1 MQKNDDFVL
10 TADNYYSQEANE
22 RFMSVHQYLDFV
34 GHMGVQG
41 CESRAMASLRGDYVR
56 PVTKPMLVGSYVDAY
71 FEGTLEKFKK
81 EHPEIFKT
89 TGDKGLKSEYL
100 QADKMVERAKK
111 DEKFMAYMG
120 GEKQVIMTG
129 YLFGCDWKIK
139 MDSYIEGKAI
149 VDLKT
154 ASDLHK
160 AWRVQDF
167 GYASVP
173 EYWGYTVQMAVYQK
187 IVEINT
193 GEKLPCILAFITKE
207 DSPELKLCYIDQMTL
222 DHSLNEVEM
231 NMSSVLMVKNGDV
244 EPIPCGKCDWC
255 KATEPI
261 EEVINIAD
269 LIEV

>member
-1 MQKNDDFVL
+1 MSEFVL
-10 TADNYYSQEANE
+10 TAENYYTQEANE
-22 RFMSVHQYLDFV
+22 RYMSVHQYLDFA
-34 GHMGVQG
+34 GHMGIQG
-41 CESRAMASLRGDYVR
+41 CESRAMAALRGDYVKEKT
-56 PVTKPMLVGSYVDAY
+56 VAMQVGSYVDAF
-71 FEGTLEKFKK
+71 FEGSLDQFKEQNPDIFTQKGELKANFKQAEKM
-81 EHPEIFKT
+81 I
-89 TGDKGLKSEYL
+89 
-100 QADKMVERAKK
+100 ERALK
-111 DEKFMAYMG
+111 DEKFMAAMS

-139 MDSYIEGKAI
+139 IDSYLPGKAI

-154 ASDLHK
+154 ASDLHR
-160 AWRVQDF
+160 AWKVKDF
-167 GYASVP
+167 GYASCA

-193 GEKLPCILAFITKE
+193 GEKLPCYLAFITKE
-207 DSPELKLCYIDQMTL
+207 DSPELKLCYIDQTTL

-231 NMSSVLMVKNGDV
+231 NMNSVLMVKSGEV

-261 EEVINIAD
+261 DKVINIAD

>member
-10 TADNYYSQEANE
+10 TNENYYSNEANW
-22 RFMSVHQYLDFV
+22 RYMSVHQYLDFV

-41 CESRAMASLRGDYVR
+41 CEKRAMAALKGEYVKEKS
-56 PVTKPMLVGSYVDAY
+56 TAMMVGSYVDSY
-71 FEGTLEKFKK
+71 FEGSLDQFKK
-81 EHPEIFKT
+81 ENPDIFT
-89 TGDKGLKSEYL
+89 QKGELKASYK
-100 QADKMVERAKK
+100 QAEKMIARAEK
-111 DEKFMAYMG
+111 DEKFMAYMS
-120 GEKQVIMTG
+120 GEKQVIKTG

-139 MDSYIEGKAI
+139 MDSYIPGKAI

-154 ASDLHK
+154 TSDLHR
-160 AWRVQDF
+160 AWRVQDY
-167 GYASVP
+167 GYASVA
-173 EYWGYTVQMAVYQK
+173 EYWAYTIQMAVYQK
-187 IVEINT
+187 IVEIDT

-207 DSPELKLCYIDQMTL
+207 DSPEIKLCYIDQTTL

-231 NMSSVLMVKNGDV
+231 NMGSVLMVKNGEVD
-244 EPIPCGKCDWC
+244 PIPCGKCDHC

>member
-1 MQKNDDFVL
+1 MSDFVL
-10 TADNYYSQEANE
+10 TAENYYTQEANE
-22 RFMSVHQYLDFV
+22 RYMSVHQYLDFA

-41 CESRAMASLRGDYVR
+41 CESRAMAALRGDYVKEKT
-56 PVTKPMLVGSYVDAY
+56 VAMQVGSYVDAF
-71 FEGTLEKFKK
+71 FEGSLDQFKEQNPDIFTQKGELKANFKQAEKM
-81 EHPEIFKT
+81 I
-89 TGDKGLKSEYL
+89 
-100 QADKMVERAKK
+100 ERALRDK
-111 DEKFMAYMG
+111 KFMDAMS

-139 MDSYIEGKAI
+139 IDSYLPGKAI

-154 ASDLHK
+154 ASDLHR
-160 AWRVQDF
+160 AWKVKDF
-167 GYASVP
+167 GYASCA

-193 GEKLPCILAFITKE
+193 GEKLPCYLAFITKE
-207 DSPELKLCYIDQMTL
+207 DSPELKLCYIDQTTL

-231 NMSSVLMVKNGDV
+231 NMNSVLMVKSGEVD
-244 EPIPCGKCDWC
+244 PIPCGKCDWC

-261 EEVINIAD
+261 DKVINIAD

>member
-1 MQKNDDFVL
+1 MSDFVL
-10 TADNYYSQEANE
+10 TADNYYTLEANK
-22 RFMSVHQYLDFV
+22 RYMSVHQYFDFA

-41 CESRAMASLRGDYVR
+41 CEKRAMATIRGEYAKEK
-56 PVTKPMLVGSYVDAY
+56 TLPMMVGSYVDSY
-71 FEGTLEKFKK
+71 FEGTLDKFK
-81 EHPEIFKT
+81 EENPEIFT
-89 TGDKGLKSEYL
+89 QKGELKANFK
-100 QADKMVERAKK
+100 QAEKRIERALK
-111 DEKFMAYMG
+111 DEKFMAAMS

-139 MDSYIEGKAI
+139 IDSYIPDTAI

-160 AWRVQDF
+160 AWKVRDY
-167 GYASVP
+167 GYVSCA

-193 GEKLPCILAFITKE
+193 GKKLPCYLAFITKE

-231 NMSSVLMVKNGDV
+231 NMASVLAVKNGDV
-244 EPIPCGKCDWC
+244 EPIPCGKCEYC

-261 EEVINIAD
+261 EKVINIAD

>member
-1 MQKNDDFVL
+1 MNDDFVL
-10 TADNYYSQEANE
+10 TSENYYSQEANE
-22 RFMSVHQYLDFV
+22 RYMSVHQYLDFV
-34 GHMGVQG
+34 GHMGVRG
-41 CESRAMASLRGDYVR
+41 CENRAMAMLKGKYEKEKS
-56 PVTKPMLVGSYVDAY
+56 TAMLVGSYVDSY
-71 FEGTLEKFKK
+71 FEGSLDKFKA
-81 EHPEIFKT
+81 ENPEIFT
-89 TGDKGLKSEYL
+89 QKGELKSTFK
-100 QADKMVERAKK
+100 QAEKMIARAEK
-111 DEKFMAYMG
+111 DEKFMAYMS

-139 MDSYIEGKAI
+139 MDSYIPGKAI
-149 VDLKT
+149 IDLKT

-160 AWRVQDF
+160 AWKVQDY
-167 GYASVP
+167 GYVSVP
-173 EYWGYTVQMAVYQK
+173 EYWGYTIQMAVYQK

-193 GEKLPCILAFITKE
+193 GTKLPCILAFITKE

-231 NMSSVLMVKNGDV
+231 NMASVLMVKSGESD
-244 EPIPCGKCDWC
+244 PIPCGKCDYC